1 MARAGVGLSF
11 GGALLSAAA
20 ARPLASEASE
30 APPCGRRIR
39 AKVLSVATPPLR
51 VSFVGRGTAAA

>member
-1 MARAGVGLSF
+1 MVRAGVGQSL

-30 APPCGRRIR
+30 APPCGRWIR
-39 AKVLSVATPPLR
+39 PKVFSVATPRLR
-51 VSFVGRGTAAA
+51 VASRAHLAAAA

>member
-1 MARAGVGLSF
+1 MVRAGVGQSF

-30 APPCGRRIR
+30 APPCGRWIR
-39 AKVLSVATPPLR
+39 NKGLSVATPRLR
-51 VSFVGRGTAAA
+51 VAFVGRGTAAA

>member
-1 MARAGVGLSF
+1 MVRVGVGLSL

-30 APPCGRRIR
+30 APPCGRWIR
-39 AKVLSVATPPLR
+39 PKVLSVATPRLR
-51 VSFVGRGTAAA
+51 VSFVGHRTAAA